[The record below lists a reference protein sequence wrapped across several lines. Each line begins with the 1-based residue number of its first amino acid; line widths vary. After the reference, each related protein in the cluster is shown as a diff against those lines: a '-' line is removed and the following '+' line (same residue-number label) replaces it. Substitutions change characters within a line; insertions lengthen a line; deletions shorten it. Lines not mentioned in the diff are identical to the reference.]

1 MADRSIRNVAIS
13 GWKPIIK
20 CLQAVKSD
28 VIFSIAKQGSTPNQV
43 ENTSGSLKKM
53 KKPRS
58 VKITDRLIIP
68 EDELLFTAS
77 RSSGAGGQ
85 NVNKV
90 STRITLWFD
99 VLKSPSLSEEEKRL
113 LLNKLP
119 TRINKAGWLWINA
132 QQTRS
137 QAGNRELALQRFVE
151 LLAQGLVQPRFRK
164 KTRIPRRVKEER
176 LADKKRRS
184 RVKANRS
191 PASFE

>member
-1 MADRSIRNVAIS
+1 
-13 GWKPIIK
+13 
-20 CLQAVKSD
+20 
-28 VIFSIAKQGSTPNQV
+28 
-43 ENTSGSLKKM
+43 M
-53 KKPRS
+53 KKPQA

-90 STRITLWFD
+90 STRVTLWFD

-119 TRINKAGWLWINA
+119 TRINKAGWLWINV

-137 QAGNRELALQRFVE
+137 QAGNRELALKRFME
-151 LLAQGLVQPRFRK
+151 LLAQALVQPRFRK
-164 KTRIPRRVKEER
+164 KTRIPIRVKEER

-184 RVKANRS
+184 RVKAHRS
-191 PASFE
+191 LISFE